1 MSKQLNNKVFD
12 FILGEAM
19 EKYAKD
25 IADEDVPYEMSE
37 EEKAAMEQQKSRI
50 YKKVLAKAP
59 TVAAPR
65 RKIRRKRII
74 ILAAALIMLLAL
86 GLTTSAGRVFL
97 LKTYTNMSGTDL
109 KIHTSTVSN
118 DQYTKIQKFQAKDE
132 IIIPTL
138 LPSDMKLVEIDDHSL
153 FLQLRYE
160 KGDMWFSIT
169 LEPIEKGSNSIQ
181 TENNT
186 YKIEKCKILGMDAQL
201 FEMTSELNFTAI
213 TVMWNSDDIQYTL
226 DANMGKKELKTILA
240 GLQYYKQ

>member
-86 GLTTSAGRVFL
+86 GLNASAFRVFIF
-97 LKTYTNMSGTDL
+97 KTYTNMVGTIL
-109 KIHTSTVSN
+109 KIDTSDAEQKKYEEIKEFEAIDELIVPSWLPSGM
-118 DQYTKIQKFQAKDE
+118 QLTKITDSPSSVALEYEGNDKWLKLSQE
-132 IIIPTL
+132 PL
-138 LPSDMKLVEIDDHSL
+138 LQVDT
-153 FLQLRYE
+153 Y
-160 KGDMWFSIT
+160 
-169 LEPIEKGSNSIQ
+169 IQ
-181 TENNT
+181 TENNG
-186 YKIEKCKILGMDAQL
+186 YHVEKYKILGMEAKIV
-201 FEMTSELNFTAI
+201 EMTSETDFTRI
-213 TVMWNSDDIQYTL
+213 VVIWNSDEARYHLTTNI
-226 DANMGKKELKTILA
+226 GKKELKTILA

>member
-59 TVAAPR
+59 TAAAPR

-86 GLTTSAGRVFL
+86 GLNASAFRVFIF
-97 LKTYTNMSGTDL
+97 KTYTNMVGTIL
-109 KIHTSTVSN
+109 KIDTS
-118 DQYTKIQKFQAKDE
+118 DAEQKKYEEIKEFEAIDE
-132 IIIPTL
+132 LIVPGW
-138 LPSDMKLVEIDDHSL
+138 LPSGMQLAKITDDPASV
-153 FLQLRYE
+153 
-160 KGDMWFSIT
+160 T
-169 LEPIEKGSNSIQ
+169 LEYEGNDKWLTFTQEPLLQVGASIQ
-181 TENNT
+181 TENND
-186 YKIEKCKILGMDAQL
+186 YNIEKYKILGMKAQII
-201 FEMTSELNFTAI
+201 EIKSETDFTLN
-213 TVMWNSDDIQYTL
+213 TVIWNSDDIQYTL
-226 DANMGKKELKTILA
+226 DTNIGKKELKTILA

>member
-86 GLTTSAGRVFL
+86 GLNASAFRVFIF
-97 LKTYTNMSGTDL
+97 KTYTNMVGTIL
-109 KIHTSTVSN
+109 KIDTS
-118 DQYTKIQKFQAKDE
+118 DAEQKKYEEIKEFEAIDE
-132 IIIPTL
+132 LIVPSW
-138 LPSDMKLVEIDDHSL
+138 LPSGMQLAKITDDPASVVL
-153 FLQLRYE
+153 EYE
-160 KGDMWFSIT
+160 SDGKWLTFT
-169 LEPIEKGSNSIQ
+169 QKPIRQAETSIQ
-181 TENNT
+181 TENNG
-186 YKIEKCKILGMDAQL
+186 YKVEKCKVLGMEAKMV
-201 FEMTSELNFTAI
+201 EMTSETDFTRIAVI
-213 TVMWNSDDIQYTL
+213 WNSDEARYHLTTNID
-226 DANMGKKELKTILA
+226 KKTLKTILA